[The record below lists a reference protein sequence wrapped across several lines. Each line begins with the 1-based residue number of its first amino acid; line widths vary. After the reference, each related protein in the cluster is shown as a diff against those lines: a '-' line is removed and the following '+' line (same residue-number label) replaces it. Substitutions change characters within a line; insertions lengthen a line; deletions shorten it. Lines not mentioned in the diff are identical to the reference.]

1 MLLAQLRESANAIV
15 GDVPGA
21 QIAKMIDQHQNAE
34 IQHGAQSDPGVSAPR
49 ESVKSADARGLPRWV
64 EVPLA
69 FVGLIVLAPLLALAG
84 LAILLSSG
92 RPIIFRQIRVGKNGR
107 NFELYKL
114 RTMKPSSGG
123 PQITSGTDK
132 RITRLG
138 RFLRHTK
145 IDELPPLW
153 NVLRGEMSLVG
164 PRPEVPRFV
173 VLKDPLWQKVL
184 SVRPGIT
191 DPVSVQLRSEAD
203 LLAQIEG
210 DTEQYYVNELQPAK
224 LRGYVAYLEK
234 RTWKSDLGVL
244 GQTFLAVIA
253 PREFKTEPGSV
264 KKHSPGT
271 DSIRRKG
278 PSPEV

>member
-1 MLLAQLRESANAIV
+1 MQTPSPVTPTTQIAQMIDEHEDIAMQGGAENLPGISALLESGKSANT
-15 GDVPGA
+15 
-21 QIAKMIDQHQNAE
+21 
-34 IQHGAQSDPGVSAPR
+34 
-49 ESVKSADARGLPRWV
+49 RGLPRWF

-69 FVGLIVLAPLLALAG
+69 FISLVLLAPLLALAG
-84 LAILLSSG
+84 LAIFLSSG

-123 PQITSGTDK
+123 PQITSGTDT

-138 RFLRHTK
+138 RFLRHAK

-173 VLKDPLWQKVL
+173 VLEDPLWQKVL

-203 LLAQIEG
+203 LLAQVEG
-210 DTEQYYVNELQPAK
+210 DMEQYYVNELQPAK

-234 RTWKSDLGVL
+234 RTWRGDLGVL
-244 GQTFLAVIA
+244 VQTALAVLA
-253 PREFKTEPGSV
+253 PGEFKTEPGSPV
-264 KKHSPGT
+264 TSRIPGP
-271 DSIRRKG
+271 DSIRQNG

>member
-1 MLLAQLRESANAIV
+1 MQPVASSL
-15 GDVPGA
+15 
-21 QIAKMIDQHQNAE
+21 
-34 IQHGAQSDPGVSAPR
+34 
-49 ESVKSADARGLPRWV
+49 ESVKSADAGGLPRWV

-69 FVGLIVLAPLLALAG
+69 FVSLTVLAPLLALAG

-92 RPIIFRQIRVGKNGR
+92 RPIIFRQIRVGRNGR

-123 PQITSGTDK
+123 PQITSGTDT

-138 RFLRHTK
+138 KFPRHTK
-145 IDELPPLW
+145 IDELAALW

-210 DTEQYYVNELQPAK
+210 DPEQYYVNELQPAK

-253 PREFKTEPGSV
+253 PGEFRTEPGS
-264 KKHSPGT
+264 PGT
-271 DSIRRKG
+271 NGIPGPDSIRRNG
-278 PSPEV
+278 PSPEL

>member
-1 MLLAQLRESANAIV
+1 
-15 GDVPGA
+15 
-21 QIAKMIDQHQNAE
+21 MIDQHQDVELQGGATKHPE
-34 IQHGAQSDPGVSAPR
+34 ISAAR
-49 ESVKSADARGLPRWV
+49 ESAESADVGGLPRWV
-64 EVPLA
+64 EVPIA
-69 FVGLIVLAPLLALAG
+69 FVGLVLLAPLLGLAG

-107 NFELYKL
+107 HFELYKL

-138 RFLRHTK
+138 RLLRHTK

-210 DTEQYYVNELQPAK
+210 DTEHYYVNELQPAK
-224 LRGYVAYLEK
+224 LKGYVAYLER

-253 PREFKTEPGSV
+253 PREFKTEPGSPV
-264 KKHSPGT
+264 TSRMPGP
-271 DSIRRKG
+271 DSIRRNG
-278 PSPEV
+278 PSAEV